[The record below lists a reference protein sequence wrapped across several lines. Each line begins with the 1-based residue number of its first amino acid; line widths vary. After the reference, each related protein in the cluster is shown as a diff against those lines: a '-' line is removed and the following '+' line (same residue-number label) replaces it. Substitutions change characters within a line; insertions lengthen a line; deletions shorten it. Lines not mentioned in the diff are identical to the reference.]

1 MANGLLC
8 TEQLVSSTPK
18 YRHGSNSENT
28 PPQYTQYSTDLKPYN
43 QLMCQETIDDS
54 SILKPIQ
61 NKPIFE
67 SFQHPP
73 VKADCDTIILRDDRV
88 IQNLLKNEER

>member
-1 MANGLLC
+1 
-8 TEQLVSSTPK
+8 
-18 YRHGSNSENT
+18 
-28 PPQYTQYSTDLKPYN
+28 
-43 QLMCQETIDDS
+43 MCQETIDDS